1 MQDRIQKS
9 LQGLRR
15 RFSKRP
21 NFIQGRNGAT
31 RLPQPS
37 LRAHWILGRGLCMY
51 RCENFDHVPRARR
64 EAAVKLQVPGWS
76 PFDRTEHYVVWAG
89 GDAMVWYWDAEA
101 VDREAM
107 RDQVAEA
114 GADPAHCLVL
124 PESVFR
130 PRQANGLCVQQC
142 AEGFEIQYW
151 QGGLLRS
158 AVWSLEQPSAQR
170 VALFAE
176 RQGTTADAVEVD
188 ELLAEPWAAQ
198 MSPREWLVA
207 NELRVAAGLALLLS
221 TLLIWQEGRHGRLAL
236 AGQGADRDFAAIQE
250 EVAPFMA
257 ARNEHRRLSGINDRL
272 DALLREPS
280 QAYLMGLIDQTL
292 PNPEA
297 RFAAWHYQQGEL
309 KVVIEDAAAD
319 PVQYVRL
326 VEELP
331 VLADVRVEQARGR
344 NRVELTMQVAR

>member
-1 MQDRIQKS
+1 MIQKS
-9 LQGLRR
+9 LQDLRR

-21 NFIQGRNGAT
+21 NFIQGRSGAT
-31 RLPQPS
+31 RLPRPS
-37 LRAHWILGRGLCMY
+37 LSAHWLLGRGLCMY

-64 EAAVKLQVPGWS
+64 AAAVRLQVPGWS
-76 PFDRTEHYVVWAG
+76 PFDRTDHYVVWAG

-101 VDREAM
+101 VDLEVM
-107 RDQVAEA
+107 RDLVQEA

-130 PRQANGLCVQQC
+130 PRQANGLCVQHC
-142 AEGFEIQYW
+142 AEGFELQYW
-151 QGGLLRS
+151 HDGLLRS
-158 AVWSLEQPSAQR
+158 AVWSLERPSAQR

-176 RQGTTADAVEVD
+176 RQGATGDAVEVD
-188 ELLAEPWAAQ
+188 ELLAEPWAAE

-207 NELRVAAGLALLLS
+207 NEVRVVAGLALVLS
-221 TLLIWQEGRHGRLAL
+221 TLLIWQESRLWRLVL
-236 AGQGADRDFAAIQE
+236 AGQGAERDYAAIQE

-257 ARNEHRRLSGINDRL
+257 ARNAHRRLSGVNDRL
-272 DALLREPS
+272 DVLLREPS

-309 KVVIEDAAAD
+309 KVVVEDAAAD

-326 VEELP
+326 IEELP
-331 VLADVRVEQARGR
+331 VLADVRVEQAQGR
-344 NRVELTMQVAR
+344 NRVELTMQVER

>member
-1 MQDRIQKS
+1 MMRKS
-9 LQGLRR
+9 LQDLRR
-15 RFSKRP
+15 RFSRRP
-21 NFIQGRNGAT
+21 NFIQGRRGAT

-37 LRAHWILGRGLCMY
+37 LSAHWILGRGLCMY

-64 EAAVKLQVPGWS
+64 QAAVKLQVPGWS
-76 PFDRTEHYVVWAG
+76 PFDRTEHHVVWAD
-89 GDAMVWYWDAEA
+89 GDAMVWYWDAEV

-107 RDQVAEA
+107 RDRLEQA
-114 GADPAHCLVL
+114 GADAARCLVL

-130 PRQANGLCVQQC
+130 PRQATGLCVQKC
-142 AEGFEIQYW
+142 AEGHEIQYW
-151 QGGLLRS
+151 RDGLLRS
-158 AVWSLEQPSAQR
+158 AVWSLERPSAQR

-176 RQGTTADAVEVD
+176 RQGIAEEAVEID
-188 ELLAEPWAAQ
+188 ALLAEPWAAR

-207 NELRVAAGLALLLS
+207 NELRVAAGLALALS
-221 TLLIWQEGRHGRLAL
+221 TLLVWQEGRHWRLTL

-257 ARNEHRRLSGINDRL
+257 ARNEQRRLSGINDRL
-272 DALLREPS
+272 DDLLREPS
-280 QAYLMGLIDQTL
+280 QAHLMGLIDKTL

-297 RFAAWHYQQGEL
+297 RFAAWRYQQGEL
-309 KVVIEDAAAD
+309 KVVVEDPAAD

-326 VEELP
+326 MEALP
-331 VLADVRVEQARGR
+331 LLADVRVEQARGQ

>member
-1 MQDRIQKS
+1 MQARIQKS
-9 LQGLRR
+9 LQDLRR

-21 NFIQGRNGAT
+21 NFIQGKSGAT
-31 RLPQPS
+31 RLPRPS
-37 LRAHWILGRGLCMY
+37 MRAHWILGRGLCMY

-64 EAAVKLQVPGWS
+64 EAALRLQVPGWS
-76 PFDRTEHYVVWAG
+76 PFDRTEHYAVWAG

-101 VDREAM
+101 VDREALGA
-107 RDQVAEA
+107 QVAEA
-114 GADPAHCLVL
+114 GAEAAHCLVL
-124 PESVFR
+124 PETVFR
-130 PRQANGLCVQQC
+130 PRLANGLCVQRC
-142 AEGFEIQYW
+142 AEGYEIQYW
-151 QGGLLRS
+151 QDSLLRS

-176 RQGTTADAVEVD
+176 RQGADGEAVEVD
-188 ELLAEPWAAQ
+188 EFLPEPWAAE

-221 TLLIWQEGRHGRLAL
+221 TLLIWQEGRNWRLAL
-236 AGQGADRDFAAIQE
+236 ASQGAERDFAAIQE

-272 DALLREPS
+272 DDLLREPS

-309 KVVIEDAAAD
+309 KVVVEDPAAD

-326 VEELP
+326 MEELP